1 MDPKALTPILVS
13 ALVIFALYRRVRR
26 SFGRQPLRPGR
37 LMFRVGLIS
46 LLLIVAAVMTL
57 HVPIA
62 MTCALAGGALMG
74 LALGFVGLRH
84 TRFETTPTG
93 PVYIPHTYIGLFV
106 TSLLI
111 LRVMMRVFV
120 LQAQPVA
127 DRAARDPWATYQH
140 NPATLGILGLVI
152 GYYLV
157 YNIGL
162 LMRGRALGQISSGG
176 AAAAAPHDRGGSG
189 GNAV

>member
-1 MDPKALTPILVS
+1 MDPKALTPILIS

-37 LMFRVGLIS
+37 LMFRVGVTG
-46 LLLIVAAVMTL
+46 LLLIVATVLAL
-57 HVPIA
+57 HAPFA
-62 MTCALAGGALMG
+62 MACALVGGALIG
-74 LALGFVGLRH
+74 LVLGFVGLRH
-84 TRFETTPTG
+84 TRFETTATG

-111 LRVMMRVFV
+111 LRVMMRILE
-120 LQAQPVA
+120 LQTQPVA
-127 DRAARDPWATYQH
+127 DPAARDPWAASQH

-162 LMRGRALGQISSGG
+162 LQRRRALEQTSAAG
-176 AAAAAPHDRGGSG
+176 AAAAAPRDGGG
-189 GNAV
+189 GAV